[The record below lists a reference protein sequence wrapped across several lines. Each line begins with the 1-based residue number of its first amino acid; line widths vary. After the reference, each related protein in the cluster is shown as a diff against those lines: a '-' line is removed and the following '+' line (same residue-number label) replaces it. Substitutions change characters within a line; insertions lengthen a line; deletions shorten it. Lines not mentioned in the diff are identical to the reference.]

1 VGWAERVSELER
13 QMAVRD
19 GEIAARDAEIA
30 ALKAVVEALE
40 AELERLRREGS
51 KHSGNSGKPPSS
63 DTVTQ
68 RSQQQDERLSR
79 AERRRRARAKAKE
92 LMKDPP
98 KRRPGKQPGE
108 AGTNLAAVPDP
119 DRVVLHK
126 PENCSGCG
134 AVLAEAEVVASEAR
148 QVFDLPRRRLEVTEH
163 RAESRRC
170 RCGRATKAAFP
181 AEAKAT
187 ATYGPAV
194 RAVGVYLLAGQHL
207 PVARAAALLAQVC
220 GAPVSTG
227 WLAGLTTEA
236 AGGLEGFL
244 AVLRA
249 QLLAEDVLHADE
261 TGARISGARHWF
273 HVACSELLT
282 LLDCHEKRG
291 LAAFEDMAVL
301 PFFSGVLVSDG
312 WKSYWSYDACEHA
325 LCCAHLLRDLAAV
338 AQVARHQQWAD
349 DLADLLAEA
358 KRAVET
364 ALANDEAGLSP
375 RQLKQLRTR
384 YTKLVNAGYACV
396 PEGHKPG
403 SYDRDAYNLLRRF
416 DTQRAEICRYWIN
429 AAVSFDNNRAERDLR
444 MVKLQQKIS
453 GCFRTI
459 AGAKAFCAVRSYLH
473 TAQKN
478 GLQHLDVLTR
488 LFQGDPWMPEP
499 AGPGP

>member
-1 VGWAERVSELER
+1 MEWAERVTELEH
-13 QMAVRD
+13 QLAARD
-19 GEIAARDAEIA
+19 GELA
-30 ALKAVVEALE
+30 ALRAVVEALE
-40 AELERLRREGS
+40 AELERLRREQS

-68 RSQQQDERLSR
+68 RSLQDEERLSR
-79 AERRRRARAKAKE
+79 AERRRRARAKAKK
-92 LMKDPP
+92 LMADKPA
-98 KRRPGKQPGE
+98 RRPGKQPGE
-108 AGTNLAAVPDP
+108 AGTNLASVADP
-119 DRVVLHK
+119 DRVEVHR
-126 PENCSGCG
+126 PGSCCGCG
-134 AVLAEAEVVASEAR
+134 AGLADAEVTASEAR

-163 RAESRRC
+163 RAETRRC
-170 RCGRATKAAFP
+170 GCGRTTKATFP

-187 ATYGPAV
+187 TTYGPLV

-236 AGGLEGFL
+236 AGGLDGFL

-249 QLLAEDVLHADE
+249 QLIAEDVLHADE

-273 HVACSELLT
+273 HVACTELLT
-282 LLDCHEKRG
+282 LLDCHPKRG
-291 LAAFEDMAVL
+291 AEAFTDMAVL

-325 LCCAHLLRDLAAV
+325 LCCAHLLRDLAGV
-338 AQVARHQQWAD
+338 GQVARHQRWAD
-349 DLADLLAEA
+349 DMADLLVEA
-358 KRAVET
+358 KRAVEA
-364 ALANDEAGLSP
+364 ALAEDRTGLSS
-375 RQLKQLRTR
+375 RQLQQLRTR
-384 YTKLVNAGYACV
+384 YTKIVKAGHACV
-396 PEGHKPG
+396 PDGHRPG

-416 DTQRAEICRYWIN
+416 DTQRADICRYWAN

-453 GCFRTI
+453 GCFRTM

-478 GLQHLDVLTR
+478 GLKHLDVLTR
-488 LFQGDPWMPEP
+488 LFQGNPWMPEP
-499 AGPGP
+499 ASAGP

>member
-1 VGWAERVSELER
+1 MEWAERIAELER
-13 QMAVRD
+13 QLAFRD
-19 GEIAARDAEIA
+19 EEIA
-30 ALKAVVEALE
+30 ALKAVVGTLE
-40 AELERLRREGS
+40 AELERLRREQS

-68 RSQQQDERLSR
+68 RAEQGEERLSR
-79 AERRRRARAKAKE
+79 AERRRRARAKAKK
-92 LMKDPP
+92 LMENKP
-98 KRRPGKQPGE
+98 KRRPGKQPGG
-108 AGTNLAAVPDP
+108 AGTNLAQVDDP
-119 DRVVLHK
+119 DRVLLYR
-126 PENCSGCG
+126 PERCCGCG
-134 AVLAEAEVVASEAR
+134 GDLADAEVVASERR

-170 RCGRATKAAFP
+170 GCGRTTKARFP
-181 AEAKAT
+181 AAAKAS
-187 ATYGPAV
+187 ATYGPLV

-227 WLAGLTTEA
+227 WLAGLTGEA
-236 AGGLEGFL
+236 AEGLEGFL

-249 QLLAEDVLHADE
+249 QLADEDVLHADE

-273 HVACSELLT
+273 HVACTDLLT

-291 LAAFEDMAVL
+291 AEAFEDMAVL

-312 WKSYWSYDACEHA
+312 WRSYWSYDACEHA
-325 LCCAHLLRDLAAV
+325 LCCAHLLRDLAGV
-338 AQVARHQQWAD
+338 AQVARHQRWAD
-349 DLADLLAEA
+349 DMADLLVEA
-358 KRAVET
+358 KRAVEA
-364 ALANDEAGLSP
+364 ALAADEAGLSP
-375 RQLKQLRTR
+375 RQLKPLRTR
-384 YTKLVNAGYACV
+384 YTKVVKRGYAAV
-396 PEGHKPG
+396 PDGHRPG

-416 DTQRAEICRYWIN
+416 DAQRAEICRYWVN
-429 AAVSFDNNRAERDLR
+429 PAVSFDNNRAERDLR

-453 GCFRTI
+453 GCFRTV

-478 GLQHLDVLTR
+478 GMQHLDVLTR
-488 LFQGDPWMPEP
+488 LFQGNAWIPEP

>member
-1 VGWAERVSELER
+1 MEWAERVAELEE
-13 QMAVRD
+13 QLAARD
-19 GEIAARDAEIA
+19 GELA
-30 ALKAVVEALE
+30 ALRVVVEALE
-40 AELERLRREGS
+40 AELERLRREQS

-68 RSQQQDERLSR
+68 RGKQEEERLSR

-92 LMKDPP
+92 LMKEKP
-98 KRRPGKQPGE
+98 KRSPGKQPGE
-108 AGTNLAAVPDP
+108 AGTNLASVAAP
-119 DRVVLHK
+119 DRVEVHA
-126 PENCSGCG
+126 PGNCCGCG
-134 AVLAEAEVVASEAR
+134 AGLADAEVIASEAR

-163 RAESRRC
+163 RAETRRC
-170 RCGRATKAAFP
+170 GCGRTTKAPFP
-181 AEAKAT
+181 AEARAT
-187 ATYGPAV
+187 TTYGPLV

-249 QLLAEDVLHADE
+249 QLIAEDVIHSDE

-273 HVACSELLT
+273 HVACSDLLT

-291 LAAFEDMAVL
+291 LEAFEDMAVL
-301 PFFSGVLVSDG
+301 PFFAGVLVSDG

-325 LCCAHLLRDLAAV
+325 LCCAHLLRDLAGV
-338 AQVARHQQWAD
+338 GEVARHQRWAD
-349 DLADLLAEA
+349 DMADLLVEA
-358 KRAVET
+358 KRAIEA
-364 ALANDEAGLSP
+364 ALAADGAGLSP
-375 RQLKQLRTR
+375 RQLQQLRTR
-384 YTKLVNAGYACV
+384 YTKIVKAGYACV
-396 PEGHKPG
+396 PDGHRTG

-416 DTQRAEICRYWIN
+416 DTQRADICRYWAN
-429 AAVSFDNNRAERDLR
+429 AAVSFDNNQAERDLR

-453 GCFRTI
+453 GCFRTM

-488 LFQGDPWMPEP
+488 LFQGNPWMPEP
-499 AGPGP
+499 AGAGP